1 MIKIGKIIVTGL
13 ISVLS
18 TQIFADTNDQKLI
31 NAAIKNKVTV
41 AQAIKAKDET
51 AVTLTGKITRHIKS
65 DHYEFKDSTGT
76 INVEIDDD
84 LATPSQLKP
93 STKVRI
99 MGEVDTHRY
108 KPTDIDV
115 AKIEILR

>member
-65 DHYEFKDSTGT
+65 DYYEFKDSTGT
-76 INVEIDDD
+76 INVEIDD

-93 STKVRI
+93 GTKVCI

>member
-1 MIKIGKIIVTGL
+1 MIKIVKIIVTGL

-51 AVTLTGKITRHIKS
+51 GQSKT
-65 DHYEFKDSTGT
+65 
-76 INVEIDDD
+76 
-84 LATPSQLKP
+84 
-93 STKVRI
+93 
-99 MGEVDTHRY
+99 
-108 KPTDIDV
+108 
-115 AKIEILR
+115 